1 MNKPLTK
8 PFLILLVA
16 LIAGFGTYTI
26 TRQHLTSN
34 TPATLL
40 DELPELAWLRKELA
54 LTDDQFARV
63 GALHAAYRPICEEMC
78 RRIHASLERLESV
91 AVNSRST
98 DAELRDAIANHER
111 VRAECK
117 LRMLEHLYE
126 TASLMN
132 DEQAARYLKA
142 VLPAALG
149 SSGAEHS
156 HH

>member
-1 MNKPLTK
+1 MTK
-8 PFLILLVA
+8 PILILIAAV
-16 LIAGFGTYTI
+16 IAGFGTFAI
-26 TRQHLTSN
+26 TRMYFES
-34 TPATLL
+34 TPQATLL

-54 LTDDQFARV
+54 LTNDQFARI
-63 GALHAAYRPICEEMC
+63 GEMHASYRPICEGMC
-78 RRIHASLERLESV
+78 HRIDASLERLEHI
-91 AVNSRST
+91 ALNNRST
-98 DAELRDAIANHER
+98 GTELKEAIENHER

-132 DEQAARYLKA
+132 DDQAERYLKA

-149 SSGAEHS
+149 SSGADHS